1 MMHRRMLM
9 AILLLLMMGSACQMQ
24 KTSISQMQLDQE
36 HARQHKGNHPG
47 CSFCRMHQNRDS
59 EFQLSAVESS
69 DQFYPESTIADD
81 GSGNPDVS
89 NFTAEE
95 GLGSPA
101 QKTWKEVPKIGKQ
114 LIARTSLDRQIHHI
128 QPNPQRSF
136 PDKMHQ
142 REEDKIFPYAI
153 LGFSAV
159 IMAYVCLGAAFFFG
173 VSSMGVLAALM
184 PSLGVIFFIAGF
196 FLCKMAVKEEQER
209 FKINL
214 ARIGLALCLLPIL
227 GILVLLFA

>member
-1 MMHRRMLM
+1 MHRRILL

-36 HARQHKGNHPG
+36 HPRLHKGNHPG
-47 CSFCRMHQNRDS
+47 CSYCRMHQNRDS
-59 EFQLSAVESS
+59 EFHLSVAESS
-69 DQFYPESTIADD
+69 DEFYPESAIADD

-101 QKTWKEVPKIGKQ
+101 QKTWKEVPKQRKQ
-114 LIARTSLDRQIHHI
+114 LNARTSLDQQIHLI
-128 QPNPQRSF
+128 QPNPQSSF
-136 PDKMHQ
+136 PDNMHQ

-159 IMAYVCLGAAFFFG
+159 ILAYACLGATFFFG
-173 VSSMGVLAALM
+173 VSSMGVLAALL

-209 FKINL
+209 NKINL
-214 ARIGLALCLLPIL
+214 ARIGLALCLVPIL
-227 GILVLLFA
+227 GILVLLFV